1 MGMGVYMIKSMTGYG
16 RVETIC
22 QGKSIVVEAKSVNHR
37 FLEVF
42 LRTPSSL
49 SPLEME
55 YKKKITQRF
64 KRGRIEVF
72 IKFEGEGAD
81 VSKVNLNM
89 EIARDYFDILSRLKQ
104 EFNLQTPISLKTLA
118 GFRDIFTPPSETQ
131 LGPEFLNQVEKTFL
145 EALEMLGNMRQEEGL
160 AMFNDMEMRLKAI
173 TEILENIKLR
183 APQVVCE
190 YQNRLSE
197 RIKEL
202 TDGFALDDARL
213 AQEVAIMAERTDI
226 TEEIVRMYS
235 HIGQFEMLLQSDG
248 TEGKKID
255 FLLQEMNREINTI
268 GSKASDVE
276 ITRQVIEVK
285 SELSKLRE
293 QAQNIE

>member
-1 MGMGVYMIKSMTGYG
+1 MIKSMTGYG

-55 YKKKITQRF
+55 YKKKITQWF

-89 EIARDYFDILSRLKQ
+89 EIARDYFDVLSRLKQ

-145 EALEMLGNMRQEEGL
+145 ESLEMLGNMRQEEGL
-160 AMFNDMEMRLKAI
+160 AMFNDMQMRLKAI
-173 TEILENIKLR
+173 TGILENIKLR

-190 YQNRLSE
+190 YQKRLSE

-226 TEEIVRMYS
+226 TEEIVRMHS

>member
-1 MGMGVYMIKSMTGYG
+1 MGVYMIKSMTGYG

-55 YKKKITQRF
+55 YKKKITERF
-64 KRGRIEVF
+64 KRGRIEAF

-89 EIARDYFDILSRLKQ
+89 EIARDYFDVLSRLKQ

-118 GFRDIFTPPSETQ
+118 SFRDIFTPPSETQ

-145 EALEMLGNMRQEEGL
+145 ESLEMLGNMRQEEGL
-160 AMFNDMEMRLKAI
+160 AMFKDMQVRLEAI
-173 TEILENIKLR
+173 TGILENIKLR

-190 YQNRLSE
+190 YQKRLSE

-202 TDGFALDDARL
+202 TDGFAMDDARL

-226 TEEIVRMYS
+226 TEEIVRMHS